1 LTCRHFGACGGCS
14 LPGMPYADQLRRK
27 QALVSKRLGLPA
39 AAVVPSPREAGFRSK
54 AAFVFGPSRDG
65 RGIVMGHFASGSKR
79 IVPIEECP
87 VHSPRGNRIAF
98 ALRDELAKRRVRPDL
113 LRHVI
118 VRTSADDREA
128 VVMLV
133 VTRNDR
139 SLRAPVK
146 AFLDSAERPDG
157 FFVNVHDRPGPYM
170 VGRETVRISGRSH
183 IRENALTASY
193 LVSPTAFFQTN
204 VAAAGEL
211 IRLVMSRAGAAG
223 GGSPVRG
230 RRVLDLYS
238 GSGLF
243 SIPLALAGA
252 AVVAIEENAEAV
264 DDAAANLRLNRVP
277 GGRVR
282 LVLGRAEEALARAIG
297 EPFDLAV
304 LDPPRQGCAP
314 AVIEA
319 VFDRMSPPRAIYVS
333 CNPEALAGELP
344 RIRAAGY
351 DVEAVEPVDMF
362 PHTGHLEVVVT
373 LRRR

>member
-1 LTCRHFGACGGCS
+1 LTCRHFGVCGGCS
-14 LPGMPYADQLRRK
+14 LPGMPYAHQLLQK
-27 QALVSKRLGLPA
+27 QAQVSKRLGVPA
-39 AAVVPSPREAGFRSK
+39 AAVVPSPRESGFRSK
-54 AAFVFGPSRDG
+54 AAFVFGPAPG
-65 RGIVMGHFASGSKR
+65 RGFVMGHFAPGSKR
-79 IVPIEECP
+79 VVPIDECP
-87 VHSPRGNRIAF
+87 VHSARGNRLAF
-98 ALRDELAKRRVRPDL
+98 ALRDELAKRGVRPDL

-118 VRTSADDREA
+118 VRTTADDREA

-139 SLRAPVK
+139 SLRAPVR
-146 AFLDSAERPDG
+146 AFLESGERPDG

-170 VGRETVRISGRSH
+170 VGRETIRISGRSH

-211 IRLVMSRAGAAG
+211 VRLVMARAGAAG
-223 GGSPVRG
+223 GTSPVRG

-243 SIPLALAGA
+243 SIPFALAGA
-252 AVVAIEENAEAV
+252 AVVAVEDSAEAV
-264 DDAAANLRLNRVP
+264 DDAAANVRLNRVP
-277 GGRVR
+277 EGRVR
-282 LVLGRAEEALARAIG
+282 LVRGRVEDALGRLIG
-297 EPFDLAV
+297 ERFDVAV

-314 AVIEA
+314 AVVET
-319 VFDRMSPPRAIYVS
+319 VFERISPPRAIYVS
-333 CNPEALAGELP
+333 CNPDALAGELP

-351 DVEAVEPVDMF
+351 DIETVEPVDMF
-362 PHTGHLEVVVT
+362 PHTGHIEVVVT